1 MALAKAEQ
9 LKIYKEVLD
18 AFSTSTGVF
27 CRIIGSK
34 GETVAGSCCGQ
45 SMCDACRLIQDA
57 TARRFDC
64 ERHFVYGFLQAERF
78 GGRYIYYCPS
88 GMTYFTAMIYTSG
101 EAQYCLC
108 AGPLLMAEKEDYLAY
123 DIDPAH
129 ELSKADTD
137 RVRDVLDKVPS
148 FSPDRVTALSKILT
162 VAAFYLSGRE
172 SYELLDRE
180 RGVILQSRIGEAVQ
194 DIKTEPD
201 RGYPFDKEKELLQSI
216 AEGDRETA
224 SRLLNDILGYV
235 FFSSGGDFSVI
246 KTRVTELIV
255 LLSRSVLTVGA
266 QEQDVFYLNGRYLEE
281 LSRIDNLDRLT
292 DWLSGI
298 LSRFN
303 EITFTLSDVK
313 HTDTL
318 YKVIGFIK
326 KNYMNRLT
334 IEDIAAH
341 VHFSPSYLSRI
352 FKAEFNISLNA
363 YLNQVRIGKSKALL
377 LTDDIPLSQIPMLV
391 GYEDQSYF
399 SKVFK
404 KLTGTTPGR
413 FRETRGQSVSGEK
426 KPLLDYKEAE

>member
-1 MALAKAEQ
+1 MASLKTEQ
-9 LKIYKEVLD
+9 LKTYKEVID
-18 AFSTSTGVF
+18 AFSAGTGVF
-27 CRIIGSK
+27 CRIIDSN
-34 GETVAGSCCGQ
+34 GETVAASSCAEPKCDVCG
-45 SMCDACRLIQDA
+45 LIQEA
-57 TARRFDC
+57 TGRHFDC
-64 ERHFVYGFLQAERF
+64 GRHFVYGFLQAERF
-78 GGRYIYYCPS
+78 GGRYIYYCPA

-101 EAQYCLC
+101 EAQYGLC

-137 RVRDVLDKVPS
+137 RVRALLDDVPS
-148 FSPDRVTALSKILT
+148 FSPDKVTALAKLLT
-162 VAAFYLSGRE
+162 MAAFYLSGKE
-172 SYELLDRE
+172 SYELFDRE

-201 RGYPFDKEKELLQSI
+201 KGYPFDKEKELLQSI

-224 SRLLNDILGYV
+224 SRLLNEILGYV

-255 LLSRSVLTVGA
+255 LLSRSALTVGA
-266 QEQDVFYLNGRYLEE
+266 QEQDVFYLNRRYLDE

-303 EITFTLSDVK
+303 EFTFTLSDVK

-326 KNYMNRLT
+326 KNYMNRIT

-404 KLTGTTPGR
+404 KLTGITPGR
-413 FRETRGQSVSGEK
+413 FRQTRGQGVSGEK
-426 KPLLDYKEAE
+426 EILLDYKDTD